1 MTKVELGV
9 GKQVKTYGKRK
20 TKKKSFLE
28 KKKSREWILGAA
40 ELRRWQLEK
49 KKNGAKQRKK
59 VFAEFGEATES
70 SA

>member
-1 MTKVELGV
+1 MGKEKPRKKVFQKE
-9 GKQVKTYGKRK
+9 
-20 TKKKSFLE
+20 
-28 KKKSREWILGAA
+28 KKSREWILGAA